1 MKVIPKFQDKGKLPV
16 KSNKNSNR
24 RMSERTTEK
33 SDTTSRVSS
42 GKTSSEVR
50 KDREIRSSVLKP
62 KENNLSTQINSYDMP
77 WVVEAKQKAAAE
89 EEAYQEDMNQ
99 PYYKTHSKPT
109 KQQWKQQQAKRL
121 QNQGEIRSHREVS
134 PLVRSINNYI
144 GEAKYRAGNGTLLLK
159 GKYTLPAIAVASTL
173 PVMAAAPVTTATTM
187 GSGYVGGKVVDGVS
201 NLLTGK
207 NWSENMQDWTGLA
220 PEAADATNLGV
231 LVGGGLPLVNN
242 SVRTAT
248 SIGDQIVRNIPVKK
262 FVSGTPGFVKDVT
275 VDVVKNGVK
284 EGSKRTL
291 ETYFP
296 SFENVVFKLPYETQE
311 QLYPLRQ
318 YINHKIIYPRENAR
332 FSTALERMR
341 IDPALQ
347 GKPYVE
353 IHANHL
359 GGFKANIGLKSLRY
373 NNGGLRSFRAVLNPG
388 FSKAINRK
396 TGEVFERT
404 INKNAIKREILTA
417 WLKNKKRGDIITGDA
432 NVFQDPISSVSD
444 LNLQLKPYTYTRPG
458 LSSDSYA
465 LIHSLAKRGTGQIV
479 FGREPMGPFNPLA
492 EDGIIYKLQDQYRNG
507 IISPSRYAVEAENYF
522 RNKGINIRQ
531 PYILDTPIPTLPN
544 GYTPAAKQQ
553 VLFSHPS
560 YVEGLTQ

>member
-62 KENNLSTQINSYDMP
+62 KESNLSTQITSYDMP

-89 EEAYQEDMNQ
+89 DAAYQEDMNQ
-99 PYYKTHSKPT
+99 PYYKVHSKPT
-109 KQQWKQQQAKRL
+109 KQQWKQQQGRRL
-121 QNQGEIRSHREVS
+121 QNQGEIRPHREVS

-144 GEAKYRAGNGTLLLK
+144 GEAKYRAGDGTLLLK
-159 GKYTLPAIAVASTL
+159 GKYTLPAMGVIATL

-187 GSGYVGGKVVDGVS
+187 GTGYVGGKVVDGVS

-220 PEAADATNLGV
+220 PEAADVTNPGV

-248 SIGDQIVRNIPVKK
+248 SVGDQIVRNIPVKK
-262 FVSGTPGFVKDVT
+262 FVSGTPKFVKDAT
-275 VDVVKNGVK
+275 VDIVKNGVK
-284 EGSKRTL
+284 EGSKKTL

-332 FSTALERMR
+332 FSAALERMR

-347 GKPYVE
+347 GKPSVD
-353 IHANHL
+353 INASSV
-359 GGFKANIGLKSLRY
+359 GGTYANIGLGSIY
-373 NNGGLRSFRAVLNPG
+373 NNDGLRSFRAALNPG
-388 FSKAINRK
+388 MVDDANKEAVKNAMK
-396 TGEVFERT
+396 RT
-404 INKNAIKREILTA
+404 ILRE
-417 WLKNKKRGDIITGDA
+417 WNKNKKPGDIITGDA
-432 NVFQDPISSVSD
+432 WGYQDPINSISD
-444 LNLQLKPYTYTRPG
+444 LNLQLTPYVYTRPG

-465 LIHSLAKRGTGQIV
+465 LIHSLAKRGTGRVV
-479 FGREPMGPFNPLA
+479 FGKEPMNPFNPLA
-492 EDGIIYKLQDQYRNG
+492 EDGVIFKLQDQYGNG
-507 IISPSRYAVEAENYF
+507 IISPLRYAVEAENYF
-522 RNKGINIRQ
+522 RNNGIKIRQ
-531 PYILDTPIPTLPN
+531 PYILNNPVPGYPTI
-544 GYTPAAKQQ
+544 KQQ

-560 YVEGLTQ
+560 YVEGLTQYMK

>member
-1 MKVIPKFQDKGKLPV
+1 MKVIPKFQNKGKLLV

-33 SDTTSRVSS
+33 SDTTSKVSS

-62 KENNLSTQINSYDMP
+62 KENNLSTQITSYDMP

-99 PYYKTHSKPT
+99 PYYKTHQKPT
-109 KQQWKQQQAKRL
+109 KQQWKQQQAKKS
-121 QNQGEIRSHREVS
+121 QNQGEVRPHREVS

-144 GEAKYRAGNGTLLLK
+144 GEAKYRAGDGTLLLK
-159 GKYTLPAIAVASTL
+159 GKYTLPAMGIIATL
-173 PVMAAAPVTTATTM
+173 PVMATAPVTTATTM
-187 GSGYVGGKVVDGVS
+187 GTGYVGGKVVDGVS

-207 NWSENMQDWTGLA
+207 NWSENMQNWTGLA
-220 PEAADATNLGV
+220 PEAADVTNPGV

-262 FVSGTPGFVKDVT
+262 FVSGTPGFVKDTT
-275 VDVVKNGVK
+275 VDIVKNGVK

-332 FSTALERMR
+332 FSAALGRMR
-341 IDPALQ
+341 MDPALQ
-347 GKPYVE
+347 GKSSVGVNASS
-353 IHANHL
+353 I
-359 GGFKANIGLKSLRY
+359 GGPNAFIGLVSISPQ
-373 NNGGLRSFRAVLNPG
+373 NGGLRSFRAMLNPG
-388 FSKAINRK
+388 VVDDAKKEAVKNTMK
-396 TGEVFERT
+396 RT
-404 INKNAIKREILTA
+404 ILRE
-417 WLKNKKRGDIITGDA
+417 WNRNKKPGDIITGDA
-432 NVFQDPISSVSD
+432 QGYQDPINTVSD
-444 LNLQLKPYTYTRPG
+444 LNLQLTPYTYHDFG

-465 LIHSLAKRGTGQIV
+465 LIHSLAKRGTGRVV
-479 FGREPMGPFNPLA
+479 FGKEPMGPFNPLA
-492 EDGIIYKLQDQYRNG
+492 EDGIIYELQDQYRNG

-560 YVEGLTQ
+560 YVEGLTQYMK